1 LISESKNI
9 INKAHRKST
18 IKDHQ
23 STFLNP
29 MFDFLFEQYKNY
41 PTSEIILEVTAI
53 LFGLLSVW
61 YAKKDNIWVFPT
73 GIINTAIY
81 VYLLWKWSLLG
92 DMMINFYYV
101 VMSIYGWYHWTRKK
115 DDVVE
120 FPISRMTLS
129 EKKWSLVIFVLTVGF
144 VIAVYTFFDKFT
156 HWTSYVDTIVTGI
169 FFVGMWLMARRKIE
183 NWILWIVGD
192 IISIPMY
199 FVKGYSFT
207 SIQYLIFTII
217 AIFGYLEWKKTLQQ
231 KIT

>member
-1 LISESKNI
+1 
-9 INKAHRKST
+9 
-18 IKDHQ
+18 
-23 STFLNP
+23 
-29 MFDFLFEQYKNY
+29 MFEFIFNQYKDY
-41 PTSEIILEVTAI
+41 PTYEILLEVIAI
-53 LFGLLSVW
+53 FFGLLSVW

-73 GIINTAIY
+73 GIINTSIY

-101 VMSIYGWYHWTRKK
+101 IMSIYGWYHWTRKK
-115 DDVVE
+115 DNVVQ
-120 FPISRMTLS
+120 FKISRMNS
-129 EKKWSLVIFVLTVGF
+129 YEKKVSIVIFVLTIGF
-144 VIAVYTFFDKFT
+144 VVAVYTFFDKFT
-156 HWTSYVDTIVTGI
+156 HWTSYVDTMVTGI

-217 AIFGYLEWKKTLQQ
+217 AIFGYLEWKRTLQQ
-231 KIT
+231 KIV

>member
-1 LISESKNI
+1 
-9 INKAHRKST
+9 
-18 IKDHQ
+18 
-23 STFLNP
+23 
-29 MFDFLFEQYKNY
+29 MFEILFSQYRNY
-41 PTSEIILEVTAI
+41 PTYEIVLEITAI
-53 LFGLLSVW
+53 VFGLLSVW
-61 YAKKDNIWVFPT
+61 FAKKNKIWVFPT

-115 DDVVE
+115 DNAVE
-120 FPISRMTLS
+120 FPISRMTLA
-129 EKKWSLVIFVLTVGF
+129 EKKWSLIIFVLTILF
-144 VIAVYTFFDKFT
+144 VVAVYTFFGKFT
-156 HWTSYVDTIVTGI
+156 HWTSSVDTLVTGI

-183 NWILWIVGD
+183 NWILWIIGD

-217 AIFGYLEWKKTLQQ
+217 AFYGYLEWKRTLQE
-231 KIT
+231 KIV

>member
-1 LISESKNI
+1 
-9 INKAHRKST
+9 
-18 IKDHQ
+18 
-23 STFLNP
+23 
-29 MFDFLFEQYKNY
+29 MFEILFSQYRNY
-41 PTSEIILEVTAI
+41 PTYEIVLEITAI
-53 LFGLLSVW
+53 VFGLLSVW
-61 YAKKDNIWVFPT
+61 FAKKNKIWVFPT

-115 DDVVE
+115 DNIVE
-120 FPISRMTLS
+120 FPISRMTLA
-129 EKKWSLVIFVLTVGF
+129 EKKWSLIIFVLTILF
-144 VIAVYTFFDKFT
+144 VVAVYTFFGKFT
-156 HWTSYVDTIVTGI
+156 HWTSYVDTLVTGI

-183 NWILWIVGD
+183 NWILWIIGD

-217 AIFGYLEWKKTLQQ
+217 AFYGYLEWKRTLQE
-231 KIT
+231 KIV